1 MQAESGNKE
10 AARVLVHH
18 GASLTERNTAGLSPL
33 HVAAK
38 NGHSGVLEIL
48 VQNLGNNNIDI
59 TTSIGSRTALHIAAR
74 FNSQLLEYN

>member
-59 TTSIGSRTALHIAAR
+59 TTTIGSRTALHIAAR
-74 FNSQLLEYN
+74 FTFISF

>member
-1 MQAESGNKE
+1 M
-10 AARVLVHH
+10 LVHH

-38 NGHSGVLEIL
+38 NGHSGVVEIL

-59 TTSIGSRTALHIAAR
+59 TTTIGSRTALHIAAR
-74 FNSQLLEYN
+74 FTFRLITIIELNIFFP